1 MGSYTHTNIHIC
13 LSFMCMNIF
22 NVKVECFRQG
32 SIYFL
37 ASSDNEL
44 LLKLPTILPCPCILI
59 LMWAKLAYLEGPGVP
74 ILTETPAC
82 SLWLGNDNNLLYV
95 S

>member
-13 LSFMCMNIF
+13 LSFICMNILH
-22 NVKVECFRQG
+22 VKVECFIQR
-32 SIYFL
+32 SIWFL
-37 ASSDNEL
+37 ANSGNGL
-44 LLKLPTILPCPCILI
+44 LLKLPTLLPCPCILI
-59 LMWAKLAYLEGPGVP
+59 LMWAKLAYLEWPGVSN
-74 ILTETPAC
+74 LTQTPAC